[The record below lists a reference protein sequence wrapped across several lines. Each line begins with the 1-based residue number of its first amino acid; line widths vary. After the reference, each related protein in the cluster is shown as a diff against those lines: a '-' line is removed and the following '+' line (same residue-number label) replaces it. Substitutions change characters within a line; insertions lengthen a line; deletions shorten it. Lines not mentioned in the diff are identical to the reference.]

1 MDTIIF
7 WDRRFGRNFL
17 KVVALITMLCDHIA
31 VVLVPQSGSPELY
44 TALRVIGRIAFPIFC
59 FMLSEGF
66 MYTSDRK
73 KYLIRLFIFAVISEI
88 PFDLAASG
96 KWFELADQN
105 VMWTLLIGLIVL
117 TGLEKYSNNFALQ
130 MLCILGGSVAA
141 FICRV
146 DYSFYG
152 ILMIAVF
159 YLCRENHYKMF
170 IIIMFLLMV
179 QGEAEAFGILSI
191 PFIMAYDADKEEK
204 KLPKY
209 FFYAFYPVHLLAL
222 YIIKII

>member
-1 MDTIIF
+1 MDTIF

-31 VVLVPQSGSPELY
+31 VVLVPQSESPEIY

-66 MYTSDRK
+66 VYTSDRK

-88 PFDLAASG
+88 PFDFAASG
-96 KWFELADQN
+96 KWFDLADQN

-152 ILMIAVF
+152 ILMISVF

-209 FFYAFYPVHLLAL
+209 FFYAFYPVHLLTL

>member
-1 MDTIIF
+1 
-7 WDRRFGRNFL
+7 
-17 KVVALITMLCDHIA
+17 
-31 VVLVPQSGSPELY
+31 
-44 TALRVIGRIAFPIFC
+44 
-59 FMLSEGF
+59 
-66 MYTSDRK
+66 
-73 KYLIRLFIFAVISEI
+73 
-88 PFDLAASG
+88 
-96 KWFELADQN
+96 
-105 VMWTLLIGLIVL
+105 
-117 TGLEKYSNNFALQ
+117 

-179 QGEAEAFGILSI
+179 QGEAEAFGKLSI